1 MLMKPHNMLVDRLLR
16 HRPRIRPDGL
26 IFAVCLSLVWWAATS
41 QAQDLNLFNASQPAA
56 GGQVEVSLLS
66 EGRSIQPGR
75 PFWVGIRF
83 DIEDHWHI
91 NWRNAGDA
99 GLPPVIT
106 WDLPAGYDAGE
117 IQWPVPERL
126 VVEPLVSYGY
136 EGTVVFPVEI
146 TPPVEASGEAR
157 LHAVVD
163 WLVCKDVCVPGGGEV
178 ELSLPVQ
185 NEPPVSDDR
194 WTNLFSDTRFQL
206 PLERSEWR
214 IAASMDDEFIT
225 LRMSPPDW
233 WDDDPGEV
241 FFLPYAGDLMNNSA
255 AQVFEAQEDSY
266 TLTVTRARNNPGDP
280 QRVSGLLVSSS
291 GWRGSGSE
299 TALAFDVGL
308 GETDETATSATA
320 ASTAIWGPLLFALLG
335 GMILNLM
342 PCVLPVLSIKVM
354 GLVQQAGETKSSA
367 LSHGLLYTAGVVVS
381 FWILAGVLIAL
392 RAAGEQLGWGFQLQ
406 SPTFVVI
413 VAGLFFLLGLSLFG
427 VFEIGASLIG
437 LGSKS
442 GSGAFGAFN
451 SGILAVIVATPCTAP
466 FMGSALGYA
475 LTQPVVG
482 SLLVFTALG
491 LGLALPYLIFT
502 ASPALLRFVPKPGA
516 WMETLKQ
523 LMGFLLMATVVWL
536 AWVLGNQAGAQAI
549 AVLLSMLLLLSVAA
563 WIWGRWGNL
572 ANSGRTRILAS
583 IVALSLA
590 IVGVGWGL
598 KGIHLFGTTAQAAS
612 GQESGWEP
620 YSEERVQE
628 LVTSGRRVLV
638 DFTADWCLSCQVNE
652 RVALASESVEKR
664 LHELDVALLKA
675 DWTLR
680 DAKIAAALAGF
691 GRNSVPL
698 YVLYSG
704 KAGDEPV
711 ILPAILTPGIVL
723 EALDRL

>member
-1 MLMKPHNMLVDRLLR
+1 VN
-16 HRPRIRPDGL
+16 
-26 IFAVCLSLVWWAATS
+26 
-41 QAQDLNLFNASQPAA
+41 
-56 GGQVEVSLLS
+56 VSLIS
-66 EGRSIQPGR
+66 EGLSIQAGR

-106 WDLPAGYDAGE
+106 WDLPAGFHAGE
-117 IQWPVPERL
+117 IQWPVPQRL

-146 TPPVEASGEAR
+146 TPPVEASGVAR

-185 NEPPVSDDR
+185 KEPPAVDGR
-194 WTNLFSDTRFQL
+194 WTNLFSDTRFSL
-206 PLERSEWR
+206 PLEQSDWQ
-214 IAASMDDEFIT
+214 IAAVLDEET
-225 LRMSPPDW
+225 LTLHLSPPDW
-233 WDDDPGEV
+233 WEDELGEV
-241 FFLPYAGDLMNNSA
+241 FFLPHASDLMNNA
-255 AQVFEAQEDSY
+255 APQILEVDERSY
-266 TLTVTRARNNPGDP
+266 TLEVTRALNNPGDP
-280 QRVSGLLVSSS
+280 ERVAGILVSSS

-299 TALAFDVGL
+299 AALAFDVVT
-308 GETDETATSATA
+308 GESTAESSA
-320 ASTAIWGPLLFALLG
+320 ASRVDTAIWRPLLFALLG
-335 GMILNLM
+335 GIILNLM

-354 GLVQQAGETKSSA
+354 GLCQQAGESKSSA
-367 LSHGLLYTAGVVVS
+367 LSHGVLYTVGVVVS
-381 FWILAGVLIAL
+381 FWILAGSLIVL

-406 SPTFVVI
+406 SPAFVVI

-437 LGSKS
+437 LGSRS

-475 LTQPVVG
+475 LTQPVVQ

-491 LGLALPYLIFT
+491 IGLALPYLILT
-502 ASPALLRFVPKPGA
+502 ASPALLRFVPRPGA

-523 LMGFLLMATVVWL
+523 FMGFLLMATVVWL

-549 AVLLSMLLLLSVAA
+549 AVLLSMLLVLAIAA
-563 WIWGRWGNL
+563 WIWGRWGTPTH
-572 ANSGRTRILAS
+572 SGRTRVLAS
-583 IVALSLA
+583 VAALA
-590 IVGVGWGL
+590 LATMSVGWGM
-598 KGIHLFGTTAQAAS
+598 KGITLFGTTAEAAS
-612 GQESGWEP
+612 DSDTGWEP
-620 YSEERVQE
+620 YSQERLEE

-652 RVALASESVEKR
+652 RVALASEAVEKR
-664 LHELDVALLKA
+664 FRELDVTLLKA

-680 DAKIAAALAGF
+680 DEKIATALAGF

-704 KAGDEPV
+704 RAGDDPV

-723 EALDRL
+723 EALDGLEN